1 MFPIINTGNVPF
13 EGYLTYALTDRE
25 GNIKSIGYVNEASIG
40 NTIYGNRHSGN
51 FIVEMS
57 EDDYVMVACSTDK
70 KNWTVIRGLS
80 PEIADMCSVEGPVSD
95 QKVYYDWEL
104 DCRNGGLGLEAPGKL
119 EYNKDITVKLVAK
132 PGFTLPKAND
142 ISIQEAYYQSI
153 FINHAWPQPDYATY
167 NEQTGELYISRI
179 FGHLYISA
187 NGIQVS
193 DDVYK
198 YSDTSLASLS
208 YRINGTSIPITLNS
222 EWKSYTVFLPKDL
235 KERPQLSL
243 EAKAVQGEAKVD
255 ITNPVW
261 KEISQKGR
269 SRLRL

>member
-1 MFPIINTGNVPF
+1 MIAGEEDRFDKF
-13 EGYLTYALTDRE
+13 ALT
-25 GNIKSIGYVNEASIG
+25 GYVA
-40 NTIYGNRHSGN
+40 
-51 FIVEMS
+51 
-57 EDDYVMVACSTDK
+57 
-70 KNWTVIRGLS
+70 GL
-80 PEIADMCSVEGPVSD
+80 PGVSD
-95 QKVYYDWEL
+95 CLNNTVYIIL
-104 DCRNGGLGLEAPGKL
+104 SSPFIAVIL
-119 EYNKDITVKLVAK
+119 
-132 PGFTLPKAND
+132 
-142 ISIQEAYYQSI
+142 I
-153 FINHAWPQPDYATY
+153 FP
-167 NEQTGELYISRI
+167 
-179 FGHLYISA
+179 SA

-261 KEISQKGR
+261 KGDFAEGKIKITAMNGDDSMIYTVLFKQSDTPGKPATYPIAKRG
-269 SRLRL
+269 